1 MAIKVLVL
9 GDSAVNRQLVQ
20 QALAVDRDLQVSVMG
35 AEPLF
40 ALERIRLD
48 PPAVIVYDL
57 NGAKPDLIEFLRK
70 LLSRTPVLGCG
81 ERGRIDSTLAIE
93 ALAAGMSGIVPIL
106 AGQVDGP
113 LLARALHK
121 AAKQP
126 VTSECEMLQV
136 MNERRGAGKVSP
148 DSLLPPPQ
156 AGRER
161 HVPTERVVVMGAS
174 TGGTQAIEDVLV
186 KLPLNSPAIVIV
198 QHMPER
204 FTSAFAR
211 RLDSVCKIEVREAQ
225 HGDRVQAGRALIA
238 PGGRHMLLK
247 RSGNQYHVELL
258 DGPLITRHR
267 PSVDILFRSAA
278 HAAGGNA
285 LGVLMTG
292 MGDDGALGLK
302 DMRDC
307 GAKTIAQDEAS
318 CVVFGMPH
326 EGIRLGGASDVVAL
340 DRIHEHILRR

>member
-1 MAIKVLVL
+1 MMIKVLVL
-9 GDSAVNRQLVQ
+9 GDSAVNRQAVQ
-20 QALAVDRDLQVSVMG
+20 QALRVDPGLQVSLMG

-40 ALERIRLD
+40 VLERIRLD

-57 NGAKPDLIEFLRK
+57 NGVRAAAIDFLRQ
-70 LLSRTPVLGCG
+70 LLARVPVLGCG
-81 ERGRIDSTLAIE
+81 DKGRIDSVLAID
-93 ALAAGMSGIVPIL
+93 ALAAGMSGIVPFLSGKI
-106 AGQVDGP
+106 DPP
-113 LLARALHK
+113 LLARAVRK
-121 AAKQP
+121 AAKLP
-126 VTSECEMLQV
+126 IPAESEMLQV
-136 MNERRGAGKVSP
+136 MNERRGAGKLSP
-148 DSLLPPPQ
+148 DSLLPAPNP
-156 AGRER
+156 ARER
-161 HVPTERVVVMGAS
+161 YPLTERVVAIGAS

-247 RSGNQYHVELL
+247 RTGNQYHVELL

-318 CVVFGMPH
+318 CVVFGMPR
-326 EGIRLGGASDVVAL
+326 EGIRLGGG
-340 DRIHEHILRR
+340 E